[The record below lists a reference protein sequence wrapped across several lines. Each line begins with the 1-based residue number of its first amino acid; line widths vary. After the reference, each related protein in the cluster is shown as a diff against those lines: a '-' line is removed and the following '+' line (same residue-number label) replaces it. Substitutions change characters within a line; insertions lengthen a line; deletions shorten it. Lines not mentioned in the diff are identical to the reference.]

1 MWVLI
6 IAAAISGELTI
17 KSIEFDSES
26 TCLTALDRMN
36 ETVTYGPEY
45 QLTCVK
51 K

>member
-6 IAAAISGELTI
+6 IAAVVNSEITI
-17 KSIEFDSES
+17 KSIDFDSES
-26 TCLTALDRMN
+26 TCNAAMAKMN
-36 ETVTYGPEY
+36 ESVTFGPEY